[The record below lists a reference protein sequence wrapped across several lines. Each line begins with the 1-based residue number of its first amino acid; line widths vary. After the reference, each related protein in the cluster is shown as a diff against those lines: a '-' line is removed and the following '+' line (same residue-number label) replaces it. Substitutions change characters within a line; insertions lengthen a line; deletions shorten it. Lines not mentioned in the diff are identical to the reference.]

1 MKAGN
6 MLFEIPGKETMKEHQ
21 GSKRETK
28 KTQVDSND
36 IQQKAGYTL
45 TTQANNIEH
54 IDFNEE

>member
-28 KTQVDSND
+28 KIQVDSND
-36 IQQKAGYTL
+36 IQQKAG
-45 TTQANNIEH
+45 
-54 IDFNEE
+54 